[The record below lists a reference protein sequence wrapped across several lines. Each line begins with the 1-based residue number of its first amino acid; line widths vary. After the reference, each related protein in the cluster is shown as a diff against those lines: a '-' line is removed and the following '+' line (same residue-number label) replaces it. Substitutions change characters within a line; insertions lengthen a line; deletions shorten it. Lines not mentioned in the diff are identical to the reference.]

1 MVVRFISEM
10 SKLLVAS
17 RGSTSI
23 EYALLAAAIAVVLF
37 EVLQVP
43 AHVLGEVLSH
53 MLGGAGGQ
61 GS

>member
-1 MVVRFISEM
+1 VRFISEM
-10 SKLLVAS
+10 SKLLAS
-17 RGSTSI
+17 HRASASI
-23 EYALLAAAIAVVLF
+23 EYALLAAAIAAVLF

-43 AHVLGEVLSH
+43 AQVLAETLSH